1 MKRTICILVCI
12 LMFPAFVFSQ
22 EVDSMFVKIDVD
34 KDGVLSKSEFAAY
47 FELDAITLPS
57 ALVQSIS
64 DAAISLAK
72 DDFASYQKHLPAVLA
87 SVRQTSGAV
96 RATLLPLSERLETG
110 KDIKSARRTFEPFS
124 NAVAN
129 FVLAQTASKR
139 QAKVFQC
146 PMSPV
151 LGVGR
156 WIQKDESTLLN
167 PFFGAEML
175 HCGKELK

>member
-1 MKRTICILVCI
+1 MRKLICILVCI
-12 LMFPAFVFSQ
+12 LAFPAFAFSQ
-22 EVDSMFVKIDVD
+22 GLDDVFAKIDIN

-47 FELDAITLPS
+47 VDAESIVLPATLI
-57 ALVQSIS
+57 QSVS
-64 DAAISLAK
+64 DAANSLAK
-72 DDFASYQKHLPAVLA
+72 DDFVSYQKHLPAVVV
-87 SVRQTSGAV
+87 SVKQTTGAV
-96 RATLLPLSERLETG
+96 RAVLLPLSERLTAG
-110 KDIKSARRTFEPFS
+110 KDIKAARRTFEPFS
-124 NAVAN
+124 NSVAN
-129 FVLAQTASKR
+129 FVIAQPAQKR

-156 WIQKDESTLLN
+156 WIQKDNRELLN

>member
-1 MKRTICILVCI
+1 MTS
-12 LMFPAFVFSQ
+12 AFVFSQ
-22 EVDSMFVKIDVD
+22 ESESVFSKIDTD
-34 KDGVLSKSEFAAY
+34 KNGVLSKSEFASY
-47 FELDAITLPS
+47 IELESLLLPS
-57 ALVQSIS
+57 SLIQSLS
-64 DAAISLAK
+64 EAAESLAK
-72 DDFASYQKHLPAVLA
+72 DDFVSYQKKLPAVLS
-87 SVRQTSGAV
+87 SVKLTTGAI
-96 RATLLPLSERLETG
+96 RAALLPLSERLATG

-129 FVLAQTASKR
+129 FVIAQPVSSR

-156 WIQKDESTLLN
+156 WIQKDNSVLLN